1 MNEFWIAL
9 VVSLIVGI
17 AFLSFVFTVVKK
29 VEEAKG
35 IKMGLRNRI
44 KRCFQ
49 GFYLAEMNGRS
60 FVIQR
65 LRMSP

>member
-29 VEEAKG
+29 VEEAK
-35 IKMGLRNRI
+35 
-44 KRCFQ
+44 
-49 GFYLAEMNGRS
+49 
-60 FVIQR
+60 
-65 LRMSP
+65 